1 MGIGARK
8 MSVGRHPNAMSGF
21 KEYCLED
28 VSAKGGGIESKIF
41 L

>member
-1 MGIGARK
+1 

-21 KEYCLED
+21 KEYYLEE
-28 VSAKGGGIESKIF
+28 VSAKGGGIDAKIC